1 MLFLG
6 NYGIII
12 PIGPPAP
19 LFDVSHGGTFF
30 MPDPIKNPTTYEQQ
44 LAKLKSRGCMTKDDA
59 FCIAVLKTVNYYR
72 LSAYF
77 LPFKKND
84 DTYVGGTSFEQVFNI
99 YEFDRKLRRIIF
111 SAIEEIEVFTRA
123 AFAYFHAHKYGD
135 VGYFNEKNYSAKHQH
150 EKFKK
155 LIEQEIHSNRNVPF
169 VRHHTQKYNG
179 MFPIWVIVE
188 LFTFGMLSFFFA
200 DLNTQDQKDLAR
212 AVFHSTANNIKS
224 WLRCCTDLRNICA
237 HYGRLYYRNF
247 PSVPAGFKT
256 EGKDRYRLWT
266 IMQSVKGLYY
276 DAGKWNT
283 SILKPMVN
291 LFKEYKDDINLAHIA
306 FPLNWVDLLTKK

>member
-1 MLFLG
+1 MG

-44 LAKLKSRGCMTKDDA
+44 LAKL
-59 FCIAVLKTVNYYR
+59 
-72 LSAYF
+72 
-77 LPFKKND
+77 
-84 DTYVGGTSFEQVFNI
+84 
-99 YEFDRKLRRIIF
+99 
-111 SAIEEIEVFTRA
+111 
-123 AFAYFHAHKYGD
+123 
-135 VGYFNEKNYSAKHQH
+135 
-150 EKFKK
+150 
-155 LIEQEIHSNRNVPF
+155 
-169 VRHHTQKYNG
+169 
-179 MFPIWVIVE
+179 
-188 LFTFGMLSFFFA
+188 
-200 DLNTQDQKDLAR
+200 
-212 AVFHSTANNIKS
+212 
-224 WLRCCTDLRNICA
+224 RNICA

-266 IMQSVKGLYY
+266 IMQSVKELYY
-276 DAGKWNT
+276 DAEKWNT